1 MEFSC
6 IAICI
11 NVDIDNIVQEG
22 ELIHG
27 AVPVWRRK
35 FLLASLLLSLL
46 RTSCLLADKTKPEQ
60 QQQLQQLQQL
70 QVSKEEI
77 DCLYD
82 NAVMPQ
88 ALEEQR
94 GY

>member
-11 NVDIDNIVQEG
+11 KVDLDNIVQEG

-27 AVPVWRRK
+27 AVPVWRRN
-35 FLLASLLLSLL
+35 FLLALLLLSLL

-60 QQQLQQLQQL
+60 QQQLQQLQ
-70 QVSKEEI
+70 VSKEEI

-82 NAVMPQ
+82 NAVMSQ